1 MIMLMVFAAG
11 SLSGHWPR
19 RSVEVLHTST
29 EEGDAEFGVSQR
41 IANWCT
47 ERNEFE
53 IYRVA

>member
-41 IANWCT
+41 IAN
-47 ERNEFE
+47 
-53 IYRVA
+53 